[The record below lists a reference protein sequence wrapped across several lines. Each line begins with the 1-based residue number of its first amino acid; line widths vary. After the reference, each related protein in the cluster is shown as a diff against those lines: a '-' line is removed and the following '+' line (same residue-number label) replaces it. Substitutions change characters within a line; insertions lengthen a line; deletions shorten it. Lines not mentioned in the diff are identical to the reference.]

1 MAQRESGMGARAAWR
16 RVFGDWVGEVGPATL
31 RADALAGLL
40 GALLVLPQGVAFATL
55 AGLPPEYGLYS
66 AVVPCVLAALF
77 GSSRHVMSGPTNANS
92 LALFAVLAPLA
103 AAGSPRYIELALAV
117 TVLVGLLQLAVGLLR
132 LGALANFIS
141 PSALFGFTSG
151 AALLIALHALG
162 DALGVEPAGPGTLG
176 VVAGIASGLP
186 HIQWAE
192 VAVAASTLAVAMLAR
207 RLDRRKPYMLAGLA
221 AGMLMAAALQAA
233 KPGLSIS
240 LLGPLAQPWPQPHLP
255 AIDWRLLPELLGLAV
270 PLTIVALAQSISI
283 AKAIGARSGQRVDAS
298 REFVGQGV
306 SNAVGGL
313 FSCYLSCGS
322 LNRSVPNFE
331 AGARTPLAAV
341 FSALMLVA
349 LVAVSAPLLARIPH
363 AAIAGLLLLVAWSL
377 LDLPRWRRLL
387 REDRGETLIAFA
399 TLAATVCI
407 RMEIA
412 ILLGTL
418 LSLTGYL
425 HRTSRP
431 AMRAMGFEAGD
442 AERHFVP
449 VGEGADTLP
458 ECPQLKLLRMEG
470 SVYFGAAAH
479 VSDRLHALRGQ
490 AQAPRHLLVMT
501 KSMNFV
507 DHAGAQVW
515 DDELRHR
522 RAMGGDLYFHRPR
535 PQVLQT
541 WRRNGFLERLGD
553 DHVFPDKRTAIHT
566 IYQRL
571 DPGVCRGCTAR
582 VFEECGPYG
591 YAGQRGVARET

>member
-1 MAQRESGMGARAAWR
+1 
-16 RVFGDWVGEVGPATL
+16 
-31 RADALAGLL
+31 
-40 GALLVLPQGVAFATL
+40 
-55 AGLPPEYGLYS
+55 
-66 AVVPCVLAALF
+66 
-77 GSSRHVMSGPTNANS
+77 
-92 LALFAVLAPLA
+92 
-103 AAGSPRYIELALAV
+103 
-117 TVLVGLLQLAVGLLR
+117 
-132 LGALANFIS
+132 
-141 PSALFGFTSG
+141 
-151 AALLIALHALG
+151 
-162 DALGVEPAGPGTLG
+162 
-176 VVAGIASGLP
+176 
-186 HIQWAE
+186 
-192 VAVAASTLAVAMLAR
+192 
-207 RLDRRKPYMLAGLA
+207 
-221 AGMLMAAALQAA
+221 
-233 KPGLSIS
+233 
-240 LLGPLAQPWPQPHLP
+240 
-255 AIDWRLLPELLGLAV
+255 
-270 PLTIVALAQSISI
+270 
-283 AKAIGARSGQRVDAS
+283 
-298 REFVGQGV
+298 V